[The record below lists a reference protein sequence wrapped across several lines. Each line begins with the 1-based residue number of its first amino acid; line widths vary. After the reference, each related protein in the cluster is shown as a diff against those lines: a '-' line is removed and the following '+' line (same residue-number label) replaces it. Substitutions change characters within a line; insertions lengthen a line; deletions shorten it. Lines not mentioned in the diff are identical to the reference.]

1 MIMQS
6 KKALTQIAIGLTTLL
21 VLTGC
26 VDRDMK
32 ELQRWAD
39 AQFKNHKP
47 EVEPL
52 PVIPPHETFVYNA
65 MSLPDPFAKVNLERR
80 KPGPNVGGPTPDF
93 DRRKEPL
100 EQYPLDSLS
109 MVGTLFKDETSW
121 VILRAPDG
129 TIHRAKE
136 GNHLG
141 QNFGEIVD
149 ISEEKIGVREL
160 VQGPNGNW
168 IERDAGLAADTD

>member
-1 MIMQS
+1 MMYSNNMKNIL
-6 KKALTQIAIGLTTLL
+6 ALAAVV
-21 VLTGC
+21 VLSGC
-26 VDRDMK
+26 ADGDMR
-32 ELQRWAD
+32 ELQTWTD
-39 AQFKNHKP
+39 QQYKDHKP

-52 PVIPPHETFVYNA
+52 PVIKPHQTFVYNA
-65 MSLPDPFAKVNLERR
+65 SSLPNPFSPGNLERR
-80 KPGPNVGGPTPDF
+80 KPGPIGTGPTPDF

-100 EQYPLDSLS
+100 EEYPLDSIA

-129 TIHRAKE
+129 TIHRAKR

-141 QNFGEIVD
+141 QNFGEITTINEER
-149 ISEEKIGVREL
+149 ISVREL
-160 VQGPNGNW
+160 VQGPNGHW